1 MPNQSLKVLHVEDD
15 FADAMLVQHA
25 VCEAGDFDIAFEV
38 AGTLKDAKRK
48 LAKEEFDLVLLD
60 LRLPDS
66 VHPIDT
72 LETTR
77 DCIGETPL
85 LVLSGSMS
93 VDKVH
98 LPDDVASLDKNESF
112 RTEKKGDAPVHLAHL
127 IREAAEASDIQ
138 TI

>member
-1 MPNQSLKVLHVEDD
+1 MPNQSLRVLHVEDD

-25 VCEAGDFDIAFEV
+25 VCEAGDFDIEFEV

-48 LAKEEFDLVLLD
+48 LAKECFDLILLD

-72 LETTR
+72 LATTR
-77 DCIGETPL
+77 DCCGETPL
-85 LVLSGSMS
+85 LVLSGSIS
-93 VDKVH
+93 VDHIH
-98 LPDDVASLDKNESF
+98 LPDDVVRLDKNESF
-112 RTEKKGDAPVHLAHL
+112 RVARGEAPIHLAHL
-127 IREAAEASDIQ
+127 IREAAESADIQ